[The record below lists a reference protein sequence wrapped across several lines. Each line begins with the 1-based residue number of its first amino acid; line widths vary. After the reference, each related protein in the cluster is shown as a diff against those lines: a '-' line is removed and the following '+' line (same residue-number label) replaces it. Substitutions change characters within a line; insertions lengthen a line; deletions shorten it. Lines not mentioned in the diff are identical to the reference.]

1 VVVLLLAVPLW
12 RGANMPNWNGLG
24 YQQLAQTRLSQ
35 KADRSQQGWMK
46 FVDTMNQY
54 FQTQGAQQYQTGRD
68 AMQQKYSLESL
79 AAEYGYGQQQAVTRQ
94 GYDVENAKTARD
106 FSATEDAKYRMPVG
120 TQISESAKDRA
131 MQGQGKTPD
140 AVDVVT
146 NYISSLIGAGKIP
159 KDATGGPDFG
169 ALMNNKELL
178 AEVTR
183 RFDSYLKYSAYT
195 GDPAMA
201 KQWLSEYLSMGSTP
215 GVPQN
220 DPSKPTSADTT
231 DFANKVMVTGAVAN
245 ALLPTLMSILSPVV
259 MGLTSPVGVAAT
271 IIAILNREKL
281 SDKVPAVR
289 QWLNDKFNGLGDKIF
304 NQTSVPP
311 GAPKFGAGTQTQ
323 TTPAYPQGRGTKP

>member
-1 VVVLLLAVPLW
+1 
-12 RGANMPNWNGLG
+12 MPNWNGLG

-169 ALMNNKELL
+169 ALMNNKELM

-183 RFDSYLKYSAYT
+183 RFDSYLKYIKYT

-215 GVPQN
+215 AVPQN
-220 DPSKPTSADTT
+220 DQREPTQQDLEKANPILGNFSKGMSSFADVLKNLVAQIPNVYWVKWLSQAFPKQYEVWKNTIAPSIPKPLQPATPGGT
-231 DFANKVMVTGAVAN
+231 VT
-245 ALLPTLMSILSPVV
+245 
-259 MGLTSPVGVAAT
+259 
-271 IIAILNREKL
+271 
-281 SDKVPAVR
+281 
-289 QWLNDKFNGLGDKIF
+289 
-304 NQTSVPP
+304 
-311 GAPKFGAGTQTQ
+311 
-323 TTPAYPQGRGTKP
+323 YPQGRGTRPGG